1 MVSCSISSVAGPP
14 GLQLWP
20 CSPAAHEVW
29 MRTEAPVT
37 SGLPVTRILHI
48 PLLLLGPNP
57 IQSDLE
63 SLAKNLFWVF
73 CLLQMEKLRHK
84 AE

>member
-1 MVSCSISSVAGPP
+1 M
-14 GLQLWP
+14 
-20 CSPAAHEVW
+20 
-29 MRTEAPVT
+29 T
-37 SGLPVTRILHI
+37 SGLPVPRMPHI
-48 PLLLLGPNP
+48 PVLLLGPTP

-63 SLAKNLFWVF
+63 SLTKNLFWVF